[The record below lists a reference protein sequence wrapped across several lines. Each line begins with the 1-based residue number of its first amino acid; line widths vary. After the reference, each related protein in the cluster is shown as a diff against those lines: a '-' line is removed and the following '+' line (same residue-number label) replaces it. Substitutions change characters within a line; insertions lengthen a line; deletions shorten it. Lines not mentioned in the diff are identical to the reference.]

1 MSTWIFQANPSIFDV
16 DGYLQAMPGAITW
29 LVKQN
34 SKEMEVG
41 DTVFIWRSQGT
52 DTKEKRSGVI
62 ASAEIISPVTTMLDD
77 LQAHPYWLDASQFDT
92 AKPRVWLRLDRV
104 ANKKEELKREWLL
117 EDECLRE
124 MLILKRPAGTNFK
137 LTDKEGQRLRKMW
150 SRVGQNWSRNESVA
164 GLWAYVETYGKEVS
178 RSPSSPVG
186 TVSKVT
192 GRAVSGVYNK
202 VMNFRSIDPRDAR
215 QGMSGAGVTDRNVWN
230 EFFDD
235 ANQSLDEEDVK
246 VEFLRIWGT
255 DSIDVI
261 ETTTEDA
268 ADAAT
273 FNAEV
278 EKLLDKSLKEIRA
291 AYSKQQATAQ
301 SNGSDKPKTRTGRTT
316 VFQRNPLVVAM
327 AKLRADNRCE
337 APECTY
343 ELFEDRNGFRYCEV
357 HHVVPLFEGGL
368 DKPENTIC
376 LCPTHHKE
384 AHLGKR
390 SDDLRKQFHEV
401 RAESSGVDF
410 SLPTVNVN
418 A

>member
-1 MSTWIFQANPSIFDV
+1 MNAWIFQGNPSIFDV
-16 DGYLQAMPGAITW
+16 DGYLQVMPGAITW
-29 LVKQN
+29 RVKQN
-34 SKEMEVG
+34 GKEMKVG
-41 DTVFIWRSQGT
+41 DTVFIWRSQGA

-62 ASAEIISPVTTMLDD
+62 ASAEIVSPVSTMLDD
-77 LQAHPYWLDASQFDT
+77 PDSHPYWLDASEFDT
-92 AKPRVWLRLDRV
+92 AQPRVWLKLDRV
-104 ANKKEELKREWLL
+104 ANKKEELKRDWLI
-117 EDECLRE
+117 EDECLRG
-124 MLILKRPAGTNFK
+124 MLILKQPAGTNFR
-137 LTDKEGQRLRKMW
+137 LTEKEGNRLRKMW

-215 QGMSGAGVTDRNVWN
+215 QGMSGAGATDRAVWK

-235 ANQSLDEEDVK
+235 AKQSLYEEGIR

-255 DSIDVI
+255 DSVDVI

-268 ADAAT
+268 ADAAS
-273 FNAEV
+273 FNCEV
-278 EKLLDKSLKEIRA
+278 EKLLGRSLKEIQA
-291 AYSKQQATAQ
+291 AYGKQQAAAQ
-301 SNGSDKPKTRTGRTT
+301 SNGSDKPKMRTGKVT
-316 VFQRNPLVVAM
+316 VVQRNPLVVAI
-327 AKLRADNRCE
+327 ARLRADNRCE
-337 APECTY
+337 APHCSL
-343 ELFEDRNGFRYCEV
+343 ELFEDRNGLRYCEV
-357 HHVVPLFEGGL
+357 HHIVPLFEGGL

-390 SDDLRKQFHEV
+390 SDDLRKQFQEV
-401 RAESSGVDF
+401 RAESSSVGS
-410 SLPTVNVN
+410 SLPIIIQG